1 MRTSGFTITLAL
13 LLPGFVV
20 AAPTAE
26 QHWSSPSFW
35 ASHSGHVPSVRCGC
49 DYALCDLSKARM
61 PQAPTPLPPPS
72 YNLTLSHVSIGRG
85 TQNYTCDLS
94 NSTAVPVA
102 TGATA
107 SLYNVS
113 CIAANHPELLSM
125 IPGIAINLPLPS
137 SSSAMSPINMD
148 LAGHH
153 YFLDPTT
160 PFFNLDTQTHSY
172 GIGAFKKAN
181 GTSAPEGAVIGV
193 DGSGMGAVPWLK
205 LTEKVGVEGSQKL
218 KEVFRVNT
226 AGGQPP
232 ATCQGQQES
241 ILVQYAAEYW
251 VYV

>member
-1 MRTSGFTITLAL
+1 
-13 LLPGFVV
+13 
-20 AAPTAE
+20 
-26 QHWSSPSFW
+26 
-35 ASHSGHVPSVRCGC
+35 
-49 DYALCDLSKARM
+49 M

-102 TGATA
+102 TGAAA

-137 SSSAMSPINMD
+137 SSSAISPINMD

-181 GTSAPEGAVIGV
+181 GTSAPEDAVIGV

-205 LTEKVGVEGSQKL
+205 LTEKVGVEGRQRL

-232 ATCQGQQES
+232 ATCQGQQEN

>member
-1 MRTSGFTITLAL
+1 MRTSGFTTTLAL

-35 ASHSGHVPSVRCGC
+35 ASHSGHVPSVRRGC

>member
-1 MRTSGFTITLAL
+1 M
-13 LLPGFVV
+13 
-20 AAPTAE
+20 
-26 QHWSSPSFW
+26 
-35 ASHSGHVPSVRCGC
+35 
-49 DYALCDLSKARM
+49 
-61 PQAPTPLPPPS
+61 
-72 YNLTLSHVSIGRG
+72 SHVSIGRG

-94 NSTAVPVA
+94 NSTATPVA
-102 TGATA
+102 IGATA

-113 CIAANHPELLSM
+113 CIAANHPALLEM

-153 YFLDPTT
+153 YFLDATT
-160 PFFNLDTQTHSY
+160 PFFNLDTEMHSY
-172 GIGAFKKAN
+172 GLGAFKKAN
-181 GTSAPEGAVIGV
+181 GSSAPEGSVVGV
-193 DGSGMGAVPWLK
+193 DGAGMGAVPWLK